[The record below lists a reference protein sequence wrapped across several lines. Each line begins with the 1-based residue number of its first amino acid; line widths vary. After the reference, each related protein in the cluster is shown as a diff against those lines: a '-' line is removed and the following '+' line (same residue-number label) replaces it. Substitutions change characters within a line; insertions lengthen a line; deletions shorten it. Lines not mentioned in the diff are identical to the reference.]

1 MDGSTSNW
9 AVLNNLVEIRKR
21 DQLPPVEDIGS
32 CRLHI
37 VFGAFRSG
45 IKTTSWDL
53 DKILKAMWQ
62 LFHDLPPR
70 KDTNIRV
77 NLCETFPKRFCFA
90 RWTENEEVVSRAI

>member
-9 AVLNNLVEIRKR
+9 AVLNNLVENRKR

-53 DKILKAMWQ
+53 DKILKAMW
-62 LFHDLPPR
+62 
-70 KDTNIRV
+70 
-77 NLCETFPKRFCFA
+77 
-90 RWTENEEVVSRAI
+90 